1 MNMKA
6 KIIEIGDLLII
17 VHYLELY
24 TGTCFCIIQDYRSKT
39 NDIVMTAMLNVYYI
53 LLESL
58 SLLRKVEGGLYCVII
73 N

>member
-24 TGTCFCIIQDYRSKT
+24 IGTCFCIIQGYRSKT
-39 NDIVMTAMLNVYYI
+39 NDVVVTGMLNMYYA
-53 LLESL
+53 LQERL
-58 SLLRKVEGGLYCVII
+58 SLLRNVGGGLYCAII